1 MPTAKTRH
9 QFYLPEGLSASLA
22 KAAAKP
28 GNSKT
33 LILSKALAAWFE
45 QDAQT
50 PTTGVCDRQDRQA
63 AQIGA
68 KLDRIINILLD
79 AQLMAAS
86 EGHSQGE
93 AREHGGSRTPD
104 QSMNKTVE
112 RDEASGRQMTS
123 PSLLGNQQEFDL

>member
-22 KAAAKP
+22 KAAAEP

-50 PTTGVCDRQDRQA
+50 PTMGVCDRQDCQA
-63 AQIGA
+63 MQLEA
-68 KLDRIINILLD
+68 KLDRIINLLLD
-79 AQLMAAS
+79 AQLSAAL
-86 EGHSQGE
+86 EGHSHGE
-93 AREHGGSRTPD
+93 VRAHVGSEKSG
-104 QSMNKTVE
+104 QSMRKTLE
-112 RDEASGRQMTS
+112 RDEASARQMTS
-123 PSLLGNQQEFDL
+123 PSGGADQQEFDL

>member
-22 KAAAKP
+22 KAAAEP

-33 LILSKALAAWFE
+33 LILTKALATWFE

-50 PTTGVCDRQDRQA
+50 PAKGVCDRHEGQA
-63 AQIGA
+63 VQLEA

-79 AQLMAAS
+79 ANLPAAS
-86 EGHSQGE
+86 QGHSQGK
-93 AREHGGSRTPD
+93 ARAHVDSERSG
-104 QSMNKTVE
+104 QSVRKTLE
-112 RDEASGRQMTS
+112 RDEASARQMTS
-123 PSLLGNQQEFDL
+123 PSGLADQQEFDL